1 MAGTNPTSKRARA
14 CKRERLSKRPDI
26 QHRQGQSAR
35 RSKGQRQVAAP
46 PAPSDDQVFDQMS
59 QHIRG
64 LNLVM
69 SALVVSV
76 AALRHQNCEAD
87 EDIARVLERAAIDR
101 LDIEIENVADFSRIS
116 RDTLERVRPGALEGT
131 DEHLHGGGRT

>member
-1 MAGTNPTSKRARA
+1 MAGTNPTSKRARVR
-14 CKRERLSKRPDI
+14 KRERLSKRPDI
-26 QHRQGQSAR
+26 QQRQGQSAR
-35 RSKGQRQVAAP
+35 HPKGQHKAAAP

-59 QHIRG
+59 GHIRG

-87 EDIARVLERAAIDR
+87 EDVARVLERAAIDR
-101 LDIEIENVADFSRIS
+101 LDIEIENVAELSRIS
-116 RDTLERVRPGALEGT
+116 RDTLERMTPGAAESKG
-131 DEHLHGGGRT
+131 EPSHGEASA